1 MTAELTWH
9 TLGEP
14 RGRGWSREVMD
25 RRYDRLPAHAHPVV
39 PEVVW
44 ELSRHSSSLFH
55 EFETDATEIHAR
67 WQVGQPELSQW
78 HMPSTSVS
86 GLDLYAA
93 DDTGRLRWAGVAA
106 PTGLETEALLAE
118 HLVPGR
124 RRYRLYLPLLNEL
137 TDVQLGVPTG
147 AALTPV
153 SPQPLAPIAYY
164 GTSII
169 HGASASRA
177 GMSLPA
183 ILGRRLG
190 RDVIGLGFSGN
201 GKMEVA
207 LAELLSEIDAAV
219 YVVDCLPNMD
229 ATLVRERALPFLRAL
244 RARRADTPVLLVE
257 DRTLT
262 NSWLRPDR
270 QAAHDASRA
279 DLSAAYRELTAEGDV
294 NLHYLG
300 HEHLLGDDDEG
311 TVDSSHPTDLGFV
324 RMADRMQPVLAALL
338 PAGQHIGVN
347 AARVP
352 E

>member
-1 MTAELTWH
+1 ME
-9 TLGEP
+9 
-14 RGRGWSREVMD
+14 
-25 RRYDRLPAHAHPVV
+25 RRYDRLPAHARPVV

-44 ELSRHSSSLFH
+44 GLSRHSSSLFH
-55 EFETDATEIHAR
+55 EFETDATEIYAR
-67 WQVGQPELSQW
+67 WQVGKPELGMW

-86 GLDLYAA
+86 GLDLYATDAA
-93 DDTGRLRWAGVAA
+93 DRLRWVGVAG
-106 PTGLETEALLAE
+106 PTGLETEALLVERLA
-118 HLVPGR
+118 PGR
-124 RRYRLYLPLLNEL
+124 RRYRLYLPLFNEL
-137 TDVQLGVPTG
+137 EEVQLGVPAG
-147 AALTPV
+147 ATFSRVEPEPV
-153 SPQPLAPIAYY
+153 APIVYY

-201 GKMEVA
+201 GKMETA
-207 LAELLSEIDAAV
+207 LAELIAEIDAAV

-229 ATLVRERALPFLRAL
+229 AALVRDRALPFLRAL
-244 RARRADTPVLLVE
+244 RSRRPETPVLLVE

-270 QAAHDASRA
+270 QTAHAASRA
-279 DLSAAYRELTAEGDV
+279 ELTAAYRQLQVEGET

-300 HEHLLGDDDEG
+300 HESLLGDDDEG

-324 RMADRMQPVLAALL
+324 RLADRLEPVLAELL
-338 PAGQHIGVN
+338 PVGAHGG
-347 AARVP
+347 AAAAAAVP
-352 E
+352 R

>member
-9 TLGEP
+9 PLGEP
-14 RGRGWSREVMD
+14 RGRGWPREAME
-25 RRYDRLPAHAHPVV
+25 RRYDRLPAHARPVV

-44 ELSRHSSSLFH
+44 GLSRHSSSLFH
-55 EFETDATEIHAR
+55 EFETDATEISAR
-67 WQVGQPELSQW
+67 WQVGKPELSMW

-93 DDTGRLRWAGVAA
+93 DAADRLRWVGVAG

-118 HLVPGR
+118 HLAPGW

-137 TDVQLGVPTG
+137 EEVQLGVPAG
-147 AALTPV
+147 ATLTPV
-153 SPQPLAPIAYY
+153 VPEATAPIAYY

-190 RDVIGLGFSGN
+190 RDIIGLGFSGN

-207 LAELLSEIDAAV
+207 LAELLAEIDAGV

-244 RARRADTPVLLVE
+244 RARRPDTPVLLIE

-262 NSWLRPDR
+262 NSWIRPDR
-270 QAAHDASRA
+270 QTAHAAARA
-279 DLSAAYRELTAEGDV
+279 ELTAAFGQLTGEGDA

-300 HEHLLGDDDEG
+300 HQDLLGDDDEG
-311 TVDSSHPTDLGFV
+311 TVDSSHPTDLGFA
-324 RMADRMQPVLAALL
+324 RMADRLEPVLAGLL
-338 PAGQHIGVN
+338 RTAAGESS
-347 AARVP
+347 AAAAGSR
-352 E
+352 

>member
-1 MTAELTWH
+1 MTAELTWYG
-9 TLGEP
+9 LGEP
-14 RGRGWSREVMD
+14 RGRGWPREAME
-25 RRYDRLPAHAHPVV
+25 RRYDRLPAHARTAV

-44 ELSRHSSSLFH
+44 GLSRHSSSLFH
-55 EFETDATEIHAR
+55 EFETDATEIQAR
-67 WQVGQPELSQW
+67 WQVGKPELALW

-93 DDTGRLRWAGVAA
+93 DDTDRLRWVGVAGPA
-106 PTGLETEALLAE
+106 GLETDALLAE
-118 HLVPGR
+118 SLAPGR

-137 TDVQLGVPTG
+137 DEVQIGVPTG
-147 AALTPV
+147 ATLTPV
-153 SPQPLAPIAYY
+153 DPEPRTPIVYY
-164 GTSII
+164 GTSIV

-201 GKMEVA
+201 GKMETA
-207 LAELLSEIDAAV
+207 LAELISEIDAAV
-219 YVVDCLPNMD
+219 YVVDCVPNMD
-229 ATLVRERALPFLRAL
+229 AALVRERALPFLRAL
-244 RARRADTPVLLVE
+244 RARRPETPVLLVE

-270 QAAHDASRA
+270 QDAHTAARA
-279 DLSAAYRELTAEGDV
+279 ELSAAYRELTGEGDA

-300 HEHLLGDDDEG
+300 HDHLLGDDDEA

-324 RMADRMQPVLAALL
+324 RLAGQLEPVLAGLL
-338 PAGQHIGVN
+338 PAGRSAAATG
-347 AARVP
+347 ARVP
-352 E
+352 G